1 MIDRADVEAA
11 LRGVIDPEL
20 GADIVDL
27 GMVSTI
33 DIDGGAVAVGIAL
46 TIAACPMRD
55 QIEGDVVRKVRALP
69 GVETVDVHVTAMT
82 QEQRSALM
90 GRARLRA
97 RDDASPTMVNPQ
109 TRVIAISSGKGGVG
123 KSSLSVNLA
132 LAVADLGYRVGL
144 LDADIWGFS
153 VPRML
158 GAKDQRLG
166 AGPDRKI
173 QPIDVAGLQL
183 VSTGLLLD
191 DEDTALMWRGLMLS
205 KALEQFL
212 TDVAWDPSL
221 GYLVIDMPPGTGDI
235 QMALS
240 RLLPQAEMVVVTT
253 PQRAAQKVAARVA
266 DMARRSYMPVA
277 GVIENMSGFTT
288 EDNRH
293 YALFG
298 RGGGRE
304 LADELGIPL
313 LGQVPLDPFV
323 VEGGDEGQPIVRA
336 HPDSPAARAIVSIA
350 AAIVDV
356 IPPAADDTCTARI
369 AVLAEQ
375 LERSFPVESPGSV
388 EPAATGDG

>member
-1 MIDRADVEAA
+1 MFDRADVEAA

-33 DIDGGAVAVGIAL
+33 DIDGGDVAVGIAL

-69 GVETVDVHVTAMT
+69 GVEAVDVHVTAMT

-90 GRARLRA
+90 GRARLKA
-97 RDDASPTMVNPQ
+97 RDDAPPTMVSPQ

-132 LAVADLGYRVGL
+132 LAIADLGHRVGL

-158 GAKDQRLG
+158 GATDQRLG
-166 AGPDRKI
+166 AGADRKI
-173 QPIDVAGLQL
+173 QPIDAEGLEL

-298 RGGGRE
+298 
-304 LADELGIPL
+304 
-313 LGQVPLDPFV
+313 
-323 VEGGDEGQPIVRA
+323 
-336 HPDSPAARAIVSIA
+336 
-350 AAIVDV
+350 
-356 IPPAADDTCTARI
+356 
-369 AVLAEQ
+369 
-375 LERSFPVESPGSV
+375 
-388 EPAATGDG
+388 